1 MKSRQGTLLL
11 AVILAAPAFAFAD
24 NIPGHS
30 MGANKYVTFS
40 EGFTSQ
46 QNLPRGSAECNL
58 LFGVPKENG
67 LSTSSIVGS
76 SSSVN
81 AMGEKGSVLGTGGAS
96 SGNSVN
102 LVDFSGNIGAS
113 FDNDKGKGKGKGKQS
128 GNSGNGN
135 GSTSGSGDPSP
146 SVVVAEPGSQTLLL
160 YGLAGVALV
169 FYRRKVLTNAT

>member
-1 MKSRQGTLLL
+1 MKSKQGTLLL
-11 AVILAAPAFAFAD
+11 AVMLAAPAFAAAD

-40 EGFTSQ
+40 EGFTSEQ
-46 QNLPRGSAECNL
+46 KSPGGSAECNF
-58 LFGVPKENG
+58 LFSAPKESG
-67 LSTSSIVGS
+67 LSTISIVS
-76 SSSVN
+76 SSSGEI
-81 AMGEKGSVLGTGGAS
+81 AMREKGSVLDTGGAS
-96 SGNSVN
+96 SGNSAN
-102 LVDFSGNIGAS
+102 LVDFSGNNGAS
-113 FDNDKGKGKGKGKQS
+113 SDNDKGTGKGKQS